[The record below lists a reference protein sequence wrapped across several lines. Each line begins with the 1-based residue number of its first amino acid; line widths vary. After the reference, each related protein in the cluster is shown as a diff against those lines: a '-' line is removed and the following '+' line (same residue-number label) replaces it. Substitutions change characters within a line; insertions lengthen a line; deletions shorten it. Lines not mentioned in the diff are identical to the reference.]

1 MLKYVSINHEKFTRP
16 TLAFGSVLTQFC
28 ATVLI
33 EVVLIYKLVCLTDV
47 AGIIMNFL
55 ALSVLAGFDDMFLL
69 PFIQTRYRLFAGMTI
84 PFRDYK
90 KSQYII
96 KDRIIMPKVVFD
108 KKNEEYPNTLSVS
121 AESASDY
128 VNEYFKTAKQL
139 SPALNISINVGNKSV
154 HVAPMDVEMRLEEE
168 GEKPAEETS
177 RAALKNDETM
187 EPSDA
192 RQYKSVS
199 DIHDVGSVKQSFD
212 LVGHAEIKDLQDYV
226 LATWNMKA
234 DEDKQRELYTQLGL
248 YVVRAGENK
257 VWDSKTTMGKLTSKG
272 WWMLQLYNFIRFL
285 YVVFYKNVLPFI
297 VLILASY
304 YIVFE

>member
-1 MLKYVSINHEKFTRP
+1 MTKYVSINHEKFARP
-16 TLAFGSVLTQFC
+16 TLAFCSVLTQFL

-121 AESASDY
+121 AESASEY
-128 VNEYFKTAKQL
+128 INEYFKTAKQL
-139 SPALNISINVGNKSV
+139 SPSLNISIKVGNKTT
-154 HVAPMDVEMRLEEE
+154 HVAPLEASLRLESE
-168 GEKPAEETS
+168 GEKEA
-177 RAALKNDETM
+177 
-187 EPSDA
+187 
-192 RQYKSVS
+192 
-199 DIHDVGSVKQSFD
+199 
-212 LVGHAEIKDLQDYV
+212 
-226 LATWNMKA
+226 
-234 DEDKQRELYTQLGL
+234 
-248 YVVRAGENK
+248 
-257 VWDSKTTMGKLTSKG
+257 
-272 WWMLQLYNFIRFL
+272 
-285 YVVFYKNVLPFI
+285 
-297 VLILASY
+297 
-304 YIVFE
+304 